1 MERNPLCT
9 NLVKPSLKFK
19 LASVERQIKIIA
31 NTTTPLSNPKTKPN
45 TRLENDRPAMVIILF
60 TKSEKSL
67 IRKCKSKKRIRNKKM
82 FIVSLARVGPTI

>member
-19 LASVERQIKIIA
+19 LASVERQRKTIA

-67 IRKCKSKKRIRNKKM
+67 IRKYKSKKRIRNKRI
-82 FIVSLARVGPTI
+82 FIVNLARVGPTI

>member
-19 LASVERQIKIIA
+19 LASVDKQRKIIA

-45 TRLENDRPAMVIILF
+45 TRFANDRPAMVIILF
-60 TKSEKSL
+60 IKIEKSL
-67 IRKCKSKKRIRNKKM
+67 IRKCKSKKRIRNKRI
-82 FIVSLARVGPTI
+82 FIVNLARVGPTI